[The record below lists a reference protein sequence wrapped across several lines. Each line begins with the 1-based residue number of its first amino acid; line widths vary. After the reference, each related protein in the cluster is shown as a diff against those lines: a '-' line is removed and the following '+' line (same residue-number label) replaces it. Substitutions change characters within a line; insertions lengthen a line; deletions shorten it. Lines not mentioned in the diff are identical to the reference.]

1 MGKGMARCRTMAEIM
16 GHRQQSSSSIANRNC
31 GLSEE

>member
-1 MGKGMARCRTMAEIM
+1 MGEEMAPCRTLAEIM
-16 GHRQQSSSSIANRNC
+16 EHRQQSSSSIANRNC

>member
-1 MGKGMARCRTMAEIM
+1 MGKGMARCRTTAGIM
-16 GHRQQSSSSIANRNC
+16 GHRQQSSSSIANRNR